1 MPSQLTTHHSQ
12 LTTHFQVVFNLYPFT
27 EQLYLPSANI
37 VQQDKGGQLAHL
49 VQKATPAT
57 VVSYGLELSPLESRL
72 IGMAEQLTP
81 KNLEAKYKPPKA
93 KAPPTLSSLLAEKAT
108 KEVVE
113 RFIFSTLDVFLDEI
127 ARNRLP
133 LTIDAER
140 KTLVK
145 DVQVVFPREELIPYL
160 FFKKTVEGIEYRLQ
174 LGTETQRWNLREH
187 NIVPLTNLEPAWLL
201 VDYAL
206 FRVPGINGN
215 MVKPFRQKDMVLV
228 PARSEREYFRKVIA
242 KSIRRGRVEAEGFRV
257 EKAETL
263 RSTRLETVENILEN
277 RWLLKP
283 VFEYDGAEF
292 HWGERRDRITSLDI
306 PEQDQGEIA
315 VHLICRDAELEA
327 QRIEFLK
334 NNGLLEDGRTF
345 YKAHNDSGKY
355 AGLQALLDWLGNQR
369 AALEKAGF
377 RIPAPQADGR
387 TLTLAAGD
395 ITVQSEAAGDWFD
408 VQGRVVVGE
417 HSFSFQQLLPN
428 LRRSDPFFL
437 LPDGTFFL
445 IPEEWFARFAD
456 LAGVLQEQGELL
468 RLPKSLYTV
477 LQETET
483 DTGVEKFPV
492 IDTEQIDYQP
502 SENLKATLRPYQ
514 LQGVKWLVGHYRHGF
529 GACLADDM
537 GLGKTLQTI
546 AMMLY
551 AKEAAER
558 PVVPG
563 KGAAPGQV
571 QLDLFADYRAEL
583 RPLNALLILP
593 ASLIFNWQKE
603 LARFAPSLFSY
614 AHIGPK
620 RLRDARALGSH
631 DIVLTTY
638 HTARQDLDL
647 LEKVDWHFIVLD
659 ESQQIKNRDS
669 EISKV
674 VRSLRASCKISLSGI
689 PIENSLADLW
699 TQMEFINPA
708 TLGSYRQF
716 RDQFQ
721 TPIEKH
727 HDERAKARLFSRV
740 QPFFLRRTKE
750 EVAPELPEL
759 TTQIFYS
766 EMSPEQKKYYEQVK
780 SVMRNQIL
788 SLFDDPKTRLQA
800 LQALTKLRQIAN
812 HPRLADADYKGSS
825 AKMEDVLAQ
834 WDVVRRSGHKALF
847 FSSYEKHLQLYR
859 ATWEAEKQ
867 SYAWLTGDTAQA
879 DRGREVDRFQSDPTV
894 QAFLMTLGAGG
905 VGLNLTAADY
915 VFLLD
920 PWWNPAKEDQA
931 IARAHRIGRLH
942 PVTAL
947 RFISRGTIEEKILL
961 LQERKRALGK
971 DLFATADAAFPQLDR
986 EDMEMLLQD

>member
-1 MPSQLTTHHSQ
+1 M
-12 LTTHFQVVFNLYPFT
+12 FQIVFNLYPFS
-27 EQLYLPSANI
+27 EHLYLPAANI
-37 VQQDKGGQLAHL
+37 VQQDKSGQLAHL

-72 IGMAEQLTP
+72 ISMAEQLTP
-81 KNLEAKYKPPKA
+81 KNLEAKFKAPKA
-93 KAPPTLSSLLAEKAT
+93 KTPPTLGSLLAEKAT

-113 RFIFSTLDVFLDEI
+113 RFVFSTLDVFLDEI
-127 ARNRLP
+127 VRNRLP

-160 FFKKTVEGIEYRLQ
+160 FFKKTTAGIEYRLQ

-187 NIVPLTNLEPAWLL
+187 NVMPLTNLEPAWLL

-215 MVKPFRQKDMVLV
+215 MVNPFRQKDTVLV
-228 PARSEREYFRKVIA
+228 PTRSEREYFRKVIA
-242 KSIRRGRVEAEGFRV
+242 KSIRRGKVEAEGFRV
-257 EKAETL
+257 DKAEIL
-263 RSTRLETVENILEN
+263 RATRLETIENILEN

-292 HWGERRDRITSLDI
+292 PWGERRDRITSLDI

-315 VHLICRDAELEA
+315 VHLICRDAAQEA
-327 QRIEFLK
+327 QRIDFLK
-334 NNGLLEDGRTF
+334 HNGLEEEGRTLF
-345 YKAHNDSGKY
+345 PVSAETGKY
-355 AGLQALLDWLGNQR
+355 ASLQALLQWLSSR
-369 AALEKAGF
+369 RSALENAGF

-387 TLTLAAGD
+387 TLALLSHEIA
-395 ITVQSEAAGDWFD
+395 VRSEAAGDWFD

-417 HSFSFQQLLPN
+417 YSFPFQRLLPN
-428 LRRSDPFFL
+428 LRRADPFFE

-456 LAGVLQEQGELL
+456 LAGVIQEQGELL
-468 RLPKSLYTV
+468 RVPKSLYTV
-477 LQETET
+477 LQESEP
-483 DTGVEKFPV
+483 DTGVDKFPV
-492 IDTEQIDYQP
+492 IDPEQVDYQP
-502 SENLKATLRPYQ
+502 SKNLKAMLRPYQ
-514 LQGVKWLVGHYRHGF
+514 LKGVKWLVGHYQHGF

-546 AMMLY
+546 ALMLY
-551 AKEAAER
+551 AKEAESR
-558 PVVPG
+558 PS
-563 KGAAPGQV
+563 APGNSAV
-571 QLDLFADYRAEL
+571 TGTGQLDIFADYRAEL

-647 LEKVDWHFIVLD
+647 LEKVKWHFIVLD

-674 VRSLRASCKISLSGI
+674 VRSLNGDCKISLSGT

-716 RDQFQ
+716 REQFQ
-721 TPIEKH
+721 TPIEKNQ
-727 HDERAKARLFSRV
+727 DERAKARLLNRV

-750 EVAPELPEL
+750 EVAPDLPEL

-766 EMSPEQKKYYEQVK
+766 EMSAEQKKYYEQVK

-812 HPRLADADYKGSS
+812 HPILADANYPGSS
-825 AKMEDVLAQ
+825 AKMDDVLAQ

-859 ATWEAEKQ
+859 STFEAEKQ

-894 QAFLMTLGAGG
+894 KSFLMTLGAGG

-931 IARAHRIGRLH
+931 IARAHRIGRLR

-971 DLFATADAAFPQLDR
+971 DLFATADATFPQLER
-986 EDMEMLLQD
+986 EDLEMLLQD

>member
-1 MPSQLTTHHSQ
+1 MI
-12 LTTHFQVVFNLYPFT
+12 FQVVFNLYPFS
-27 EQLYLPSANI
+27 EHLYLPSANI
-37 VQQDKGGQLAHL
+37 VQLDKSGQLAHL

-57 VVSYGLELSPLESRL
+57 VVSYGLELSPVESRL
-72 IGMAEQLTP
+72 IGIADQLSP
-81 KNLEAKYKPPKA
+81 KNLESKYKPPKS
-93 KAPPTLSSLLAEKAT
+93 KTPPTLSGLLAEKST

-113 RFIFSTLDVFLDEI
+113 RFIFSNLDVFLDEI
-127 ARNRLP
+127 VRHKLP
-133 LTIDAER
+133 LTLDSER

-145 DVQVVFPREELIPYL
+145 DVQVVFPREELIPHL
-160 FFKKTVEGIEYRLQ
+160 FFKKTPEGIEYRLQ

-187 NIVPLTNLEPAWLL
+187 NVLPLTNLEPAWIL

-215 MVKPFRQKDMVLV
+215 MVKPFRQKDAILV
-228 PARSEREYFRKVIA
+228 PVRSEREYFRKVIA
-242 KSIRRGRVEAEGFRV
+242 KNIRRIKVEAEGFRV
-257 EKAETL
+257 EKTENL
-263 RSTRLETVENILEN
+263 LSTRLETVENILEK

-283 VFEYDGAEF
+283 VFEYQGDAF
-292 HWGERRDRITSLDI
+292 FWGERRDRVTSLDI
-306 PEQDQGEIA
+306 PDDDQAEIA
-315 VHLICRDAELEA
+315 VHLICRDIDRET
-327 QRIEFLK
+327 QRIEFLQHK
-334 NNGLLEDGRTF
+334 GLQNDGRAF
-345 YKAHNDSGKY
+345 YATDPGGERY
-355 AGLQALLDWLGNQR
+355 AGLQTLLAWLATHRNALQS
-369 AALEKAGF
+369 AGF
-377 RIPAPQADGR
+377 SVPPPQVDGR
-387 TLTLAAGD
+387 SLTLLSGD
-395 ITVQSEAAGDWFD
+395 ITVRSEAAGDWFD

-417 HSFSFQQLLPN
+417 FSFLFQKLLPH
-428 LRRSDPFFL
+428 LRRSDPFFE

-445 IPEEWFARFAD
+445 IPEEWFARYAD
-456 LAGVLQEQGELL
+456 LAEVLQEQGETL

-477 LQETET
+477 LQESEPE
-483 DTGVEKFPV
+483 TGVDKFPV
-492 IDTEQIDYQP
+492 IQPETIDYQP
-502 SENLKATLRPYQ
+502 SENLLATLRPYQ
-514 LQGVKWLVGHYRHGF
+514 LLGVKWLIGHYQHGF

-546 AMMLY
+546 AVLLY
-551 AKEAAER
+551 AKEQKSAAGE
-558 PVVPG
+558 PTPEVVA
-563 KGAAPGQV
+563 GAA
-571 QLDLFADYRAEL
+571 QLDLFAHYRAEL

-603 LARFAPSLFSY
+603 LARFAPSLFAY

-620 RLRDARALGSH
+620 RLRDARALAGH

-638 HTARQDLDL
+638 HTARQDLNL
-647 LEKVDWHFIVLD
+647 LEKVDWRFIVLD

-674 VRSLRASCKISLSGI
+674 VRSLRAACKISLSGT

-708 TLGSYRQF
+708 TLGTYRQF
-716 RDQFQ
+716 REQFQ
-721 TPIEKH
+721 TPIEKQQ
-727 HDERAKARLFSRV
+727 DERAKARLFSRV
-740 QPFFLRRTKE
+740 QPYFLRRTKE
-750 EVAPELPEL
+750 EVAPDLPEL

-766 EMSPEQKKYYEQVK
+766 EMSTEQKKYYEQVK

-800 LQALTKLRQIAN
+800 LQALTRLRQIAN
-812 HPRLADADYKGSS
+812 HPKLADVDYKGDS

-834 WDVVRRSGHKALF
+834 WDVVRRSGHKVLF

-859 ATWEAEKQ
+859 SVWETEKQ
-867 SYAWLTGDTAQA
+867 PYTWLTGDTAQA
-879 DRGREVDRFQSDPTV
+879 DRAHAVERFQTNPEV
-894 QAFLMTLGAGG
+894 QAFFMTLGAGG

-961 LQERKRALGK
+961 LQERKRAIGK
-971 DLFATADAAFPQLDR
+971 DLFAAAGADFPQLDR

>member
-1 MPSQLTTHHSQ
+1 ML
-12 LTTHFQVVFNLYPFT
+12 FQVVFNLYPFS
-27 EQLYLPSANI
+27 EHLYLPSANI
-37 VQQDKGGQLAHL
+37 VQHDKGGQLAHL
-49 VQKATPAT
+49 VQKATAAT
-57 VVSYGLELSPLESRL
+57 VVSYGLELSPLENRL
-72 IGMAEQLTP
+72 IGLIEQLTP
-81 KNLEAKYKPPKA
+81 KSLEAKYKPPKA
-93 KAPPTLSSLLAEKAT
+93 KTAPTLDSLLAEKAT

-113 RFIFSTLDVFLDEI
+113 RFIFNTLDVFLDEI
-127 ARNRLP
+127 VRNRLP

-160 FFKKTVEGIEYRLQ
+160 FFKKTTEGIEYRLQ
-174 LGTETQRWNLREH
+174 LGTETQRWSLREH
-187 NIVPLTNLEPAWLL
+187 NIVPLTNLEPAWIL

-215 MVKPFRQKDMVLV
+215 MVKPFRQKDTVLV

-242 KSIRRGRVEAEGFRV
+242 KSIRRGMVEAEGFRV
-257 EKAETL
+257 EKTETL
-263 RSTRLETVENILEN
+263 RTTRLETVENILEN

-306 PEQDQGEIA
+306 PEQEQGEIA
-315 VHLICRDAELEA
+315 VHLICRDTEQET
-327 QRIEFLK
+327 QRIDFLRHS
-334 NNGLLEDGRTF
+334 GLLEEGRTLF
-345 YKAHNDSGKY
+345 PPNEETGKY
-355 AGLQALLDWLGNQR
+355 AGLQALLNWLSSHR
-369 AALEKAGF
+369 AALEGAGF
-377 RIPAPQADGR
+377 RILAPQADGR
-387 TLTLAAGD
+387 TLALAAHD
-395 ITVQSEAAGDWFD
+395 ITVRSEAADDWFD
-408 VQGRVVVGE
+408 VQGRVVVGA
-417 HSFSFQQLLPN
+417 FNFPFQRLLPN
-428 LRRSDPFFL
+428 LRRADPFFE

-456 LAGVLQEQGELL
+456 LAGVLQEQGEML

-477 LQETET
+477 LQESEPESSV
-483 DTGVEKFPV
+483 DKFPV
-492 IDTEQIDYQP
+492 IDPELIDYQP
-502 SENLKATLRPYQ
+502 SESLKATLRPYQ
-514 LQGVKWLVGHYRHGF
+514 LQGVKWLVGHYLHGF

-546 AMMLY
+546 AIMLY
-551 AKEAAER
+551 AKEVKDR
-558 PVVPG
+558 PATAVN
-563 KGAAPGQV
+563 GADPAPG
-571 QLDLFADYRAEL
+571 QLDLFAGYRAEL

-647 LEKVDWHFIVLD
+647 LEKVKWHFIVLD

-674 VRSLRASCKISLSGI
+674 VRSLNADCKISLSGT

-716 RDQFQ
+716 REQFQ
-721 TPIEKH
+721 TPIEKQQ
-727 HDERAKARLFSRV
+727 DERAKARLFSRV

-750 EVAPELPEL
+750 EVAPDLPEL

-800 LQALTKLRQIAN
+800 LQALSKLRQIAN
-812 HPRLADADYKGSS
+812 HPKLADADYKGSS

-859 ATWEAEKQ
+859 ATWETEKQ
-867 SYAWLTGDTAQA
+867 PYAWLTGDTAQT
-879 DRGREVDRFQSDPTV
+879 DRGKEVERFQSDQTV

-971 DLFATADAAFPQLDR
+971 DLFASADAAFPHLDR
-986 EDMEMLLQD
+986 EDLEMLLQD